1 MWTRVVFC
9 IITVLP
15 CLVPLPI
22 LSQPQSDIAG
32 LVRDSRSCTL
42 GFFCHKLEQDQD
54 PELEQDQEQHQDQ
67 DQDKYQNQ
75 YQDQDQDQDQ
85 EQYQDQNQHQYQLLD
100 DVSALAFPLASLE
113 SSIPGMCHTTVPPS
127 RNQISNNQR

>member
-67 DQDKYQNQ
+67 DQD
-75 YQDQDQDQDQ
+75 QDQDQ
-85 EQYQDQNQHQYQLLD
+85 EQYQDQDQHWYQLLD

>member
-67 DQDKYQNQ
+67 DQD
-75 YQDQDQDQDQ
+75 QDQ
-85 EQYQDQNQHQYQLLD
+85 EQYQDQDQHQYQLLD

>member
-1 MWTRVVFC
+1 MCPRVVFF
-9 IITVLP
+9 IVTVLP

-67 DQDKYQNQ
+67 DQD
-75 YQDQDQDQDQ
+75 QDQDQ
-85 EQYQDQNQHQYQLLD
+85 EQYQDQDQHQYQLLD